1 MCRPRWTSTVMALV
15 LVLTACSQ
23 GAHTAEP
30 ATLHVLMTDDW
41 VTPPYVAAVRDFE
54 RTHPGVTVATDKT
67 PIRVMRDTVSA
78 AIAEGNSPDVVQY
91 HAFAAGAQGLA
102 QPVDDLW
109 TKWLQPSEFLPG
121 AVEDVTWA
129 GHRYGVPLDT
139 NALLLMYNADEL
151 TRAGLPLPGD
161 STTFRDLA
169 RLAKAIS
176 SDSQKGFTFYTSDW
190 WTYGWIR
197 ANGGEL
203 LSVGQDGRPRFT
215 LDAAP
220 VVEAVGFLAD
230 LVNNGYAFPP
240 RTGASSSGD
249 ALALFVAGKAAMYAS
264 GSWDLTAVRA
274 QGSAFHVAVM
284 PRGTNGQTVGTVLGG
299 SSLFIP
305 KGSRH
310 RDLAFAFMLALT
322 SDRYALRF
330 ATEEGRLPARPR
342 VFADPALQ
350 DPDLQ
355 TFARQLSTAHPYLLE
370 AFPAAQA
377 AFVTAMDQVLRQHGD
392 PAAALGAAE
401 VQAKASVSAPP

>member
-1 MCRPRWTSTVMALV
+1 MTLV

-23 GAHTAEP
+23 GAHTPEST
-30 ATLHVLMTDDW
+30 TLHVLMSDDW

-139 NALLLMYNADEL
+139 NALLLMYNADQL
-151 TRAGLPLPGD
+151 TRAGLPVPGD
-161 STTFRDLA
+161 STTFSDLA
-169 RLAKAIS
+169 RLAKTIS
-176 SDSQKGFTFYTSDW
+176 NDSQKAFSFPTSDW
-190 WTYGWIR
+190 WTYAWIR

-230 LVNNGYAFPP
+230 LVNSGYAFPP
-240 RTGASSSGD
+240 RNAASSSGD
-249 ALALFVAGKAAMYAS
+249 ALALFESGKAAMYAS
-264 GSWDLTAVRA
+264 GSWDLTSLRA

-284 PRGTNGQTVGTVLGG
+284 PRGTNGQTVGTALGG

-310 RDLAFAFMLALT
+310 RDLAFTFMLALT

-342 VFADPALQ
+342 VFAYPALR

-355 TFARQLSTAHPYLLE
+355 TFARQLPTAHPYLLE

-377 AFVTAMDQVLRQHGD
+377 AFATALDEVLRQHAD

-401 VQAKASVSAPP
+401 VQANASRSGTP

>member
-1 MCRPRWTSTVMALV
+1 MRTATGWGMCRPRWTSTLLTLV
-15 LVLTACSQ
+15 LVLAACSQ

-54 RTHPGVTVATDKT
+54 RTHPGVTVATDRT
-67 PIRVMRDTVSA
+67 PILVMRDTVRA

-169 RLAKAIS
+169 RLAKTIS

-190 WTYGWIR
+190 WAYGWIR

-240 RTGASSSGD
+240 RSGASSSGD
-249 ALALFVAGKAAMYAS
+249 ALALFVAGKAAP
-264 GSWDLTAVRA
+264 G
-274 QGSAFHVAVM
+274 
-284 PRGTNGQTVGTVLGG
+284 
-299 SSLFIP
+299 I
-305 KGSRH
+305 
-310 RDLAFAFMLALT
+310 
-322 SDRYALRF
+322 
-330 ATEEGRLPARPR
+330 
-342 VFADPALQ
+342 
-350 DPDLQ
+350 
-355 TFARQLSTAHPYLLE
+355 
-370 AFPAAQA
+370 
-377 AFVTAMDQVLRQHGD
+377 
-392 PAAALGAAE
+392 
-401 VQAKASVSAPP
+401 